1 MAGSGEVK
9 RSVHHR
15 IADDLRAAIRAGEYH
30 DGDRLPGEN
39 EIMKRYGVAR
49 VTAREALA
57 VLRNEGL
64 AVSRRGSGVY
74 VRLFAPIRRHGSG
87 RLSRER
93 WGSGRDVW
101 ATEVQERR
109 PEVDP
114 ITVTRTE
121 VPADIGSTLG
131 IEAGSTVVLRDRRYV
146 VEGRPVQLARSY
158 LPLDLAADTQ
168 IEDSDTGPGGVYA
181 RLDELGHGPVRF
193 RESLRARMP
202 GPEEQTALELPP
214 GTPVIEI
221 VRVAQDEGGRIVE
234 VNVMILDSS
243 CYVLD
248 YDMSA

>member
-1 MAGSGEVK
+1 
-9 RSVHHR
+9 
-15 IADDLRAAIRAGEYH
+15 
-30 DGDRLPGEN
+30 
-39 EIMKRYGVAR
+39 
-49 VTAREALA
+49 
-57 VLRNEGL
+57 
-64 AVSRRGSGVY
+64 
-74 VRLFAPIRRHGSG
+74 
-87 RLSRER
+87 
-93 WGSGRDVW
+93 VW